1 MQRDIDRQAS
11 TVTIRTRAKGLLS
24 KLAHDLEIQT
34 ARFDGDVEVDETD
47 WKATLRFPVSG
58 LTVAGALKGD
68 KVDRAI
74 LSPSDRA
81 EIERKLRDE
90 VLGVDE
96 IVVTA
101 EGKDRGAGDVVV
113 KARRG
118 EQRRAVS
125 LTTEDRPGGEIV
137 TYGTVDLSLR
147 ALGVDEIKGPLGAF
161 KVDDR
166 IEVAFWIMLA
176 APSADEK

>member
-1 MQRDIDRQAS
+1 MQREIDRQAS

-24 KLAHDLEIQT
+24 KLAHDLEIQA
-34 ARFDGDVEVDETD
+34 ARFDGDVEVSEAR
-47 WKATLRFPVSG
+47 WKATLRFSVSA

-68 KVDRAI
+68 KVDRAV

-81 EIERKLRDE
+81 EIERKIRDE
-90 VLGVDE
+90 VLVVEE
-96 IVVTA
+96 IVVIA
-101 EGKDRGAGDVVV
+101 EGSDRSAGDVVV

-118 EQRRAVS
+118 EQRRKVTLHS
-125 LTTEDRPGGEIV
+125 EDRPGGEIV
-137 TYGTVDLSLR
+137 TYGTLDLSLR
-147 ALGVDEIKGPLGAF
+147 ALGIEEIKGPLGAF

-176 APSADEK
+176 WPA